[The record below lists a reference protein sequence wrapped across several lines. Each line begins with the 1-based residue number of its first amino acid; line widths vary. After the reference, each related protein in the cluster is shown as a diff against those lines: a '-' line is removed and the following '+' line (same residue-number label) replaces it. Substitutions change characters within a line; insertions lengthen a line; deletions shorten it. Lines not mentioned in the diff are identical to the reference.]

1 MVRLLTKAVLLV
13 LGLIAVLIVALYL
26 VSPVRPV
33 IWDAPPNP
41 GFTGVF
47 SVNDRLASYE
57 QLDVRGYGPED
68 VSCAPSG
75 GYVTGLDD
83 GRIVKVS
90 ESGVIKELGDTGGR
104 PLGIHALADG
114 SVLIADAERGLLKL
128 ANGQVEL
135 LANELDGETMLFVDD
150 LDVAADGTVWFSDA
164 SQRFGMADNRRDFME
179 GSKTGR
185 LLSFDPITGRVTSHL
200 ENLFFAN
207 GVALGPN
214 DEYVLVNET
223 GLGQIQRLWLTGERA
238 GQVDLFVSE
247 LPSAIDNLS
256 FNGRDTFWVAMPNP
270 RKILD
275 DLAPTPMLRRILG
288 ALPESMAR
296 AIETDFAMVV
306 AIDLEGNVTQS
317 LQDPAAGYHHI
328 TSVNQC
334 GDYLLLGSLRESGIG
349 RVGL

>member
-1 MVRLLTKAVLLV
+1 MIRLILRAVLV
-13 LGLIAVLIVALYL
+13 ILGMIAALIVALYV

-47 SVNDRLASYE
+47 SVNDRLAGYQ
-57 QLDVRGYGPED
+57 QLDVQGYGPED
-68 VSCAPSG
+68 ISCAPSG

-90 ESGVIKELGDTGGR
+90 ATGVVEELGNTGGR
-104 PLGIHALADG
+104 PLGVHALADG
-114 SVLIADAERGLLKL
+114 SVLIADAERGLLQL
-128 ANGQVEL
+128 ANGQIEL
-135 LANELDGETMLFVDD
+135 LADQVEGEPMLFVDD
-150 LDVAADGTVWFSDA
+150 LDVAEDGTVWFSDA

-185 LLSFDPITGRVTSHL
+185 LLSFDPVTRQVTSHI

-207 GVALGPN
+207 GVALGPK

-223 GLGQIQRLWLTGERA
+223 GLGQIQQLWLKGERA
-238 GQVDLFVSE
+238 GQVDLFVGE

-256 FNGRDTFWVAMPNP
+256 FNGSDTFWVAMPNP

-275 DLAPTPMLRRILG
+275 DLAPAPVLRRILG

-296 AIETDFAMVV
+296 AIETDFAMVA

-317 LQDPAAGYHHI
+317 LQDASAGYHHI

-334 GDYLLLGSLRESGIG
+334 GDHLLLGSLRESGIG